1 MGGRSPILVGLV
13 LVMVLGCAIYFRL
26 WTIDYTISSDETEI
40 LRRQF
45 DLANREAMDESAEW
59 RLKYDEEVERATKC
73 LNELIKINAQRSG
86 ESAAMILRVLN
97 SHRHNMTWICSI
109 DGFAN
114 IREVS
119 GTGVVGNY
127 SVVFGTPMQVKESSE
142 KKVED
147 AASTNQKLAMLQK
160 ENMALLER
168 VESLKQEL
176 EAEKLKCSL
185 Q

>member
-73 LNELIKINAQRSG
+73 LNELIKIHAQRSG

-97 SHRHNMTWICSI
+97 FTSTQNDM
-109 DGFAN
+109 
-114 IREVS
+114 

-127 SVVFGTPMQVKESSE
+127 SVVFGAPMQVKESSE

>member
-73 LNELIKINAQRSG
+73 LNELIK
-86 ESAAMILRVLN
+86 
-97 SHRHNMTWICSI
+97 
-109 DGFAN
+109 
-114 IREVS
+114 
-119 GTGVVGNY
+119 
-127 SVVFGTPMQVKESSE
+127 VKESSE